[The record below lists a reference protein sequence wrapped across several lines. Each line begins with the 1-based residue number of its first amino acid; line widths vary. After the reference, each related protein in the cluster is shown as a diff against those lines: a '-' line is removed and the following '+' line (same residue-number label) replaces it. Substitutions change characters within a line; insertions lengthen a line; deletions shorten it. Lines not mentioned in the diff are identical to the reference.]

1 MAALLFKHGA
11 ISIILSLLFL
21 LSLAL
26 TLLPSCALLIFC
38 SSAPLFLLAGLLIS
52 EMLVQPLCLSR
63 SALIRIHIKLIVFLL
78 ILDDFLGLF
87 VDVLHL
93 AALGVPL
100 RPLLLL
106 LLLALL
112 LRITSRL
119 CLSLLLFIAAL
130 LVNLVGVLLLVF
142 EVPHVLL
149 VLFAH

>member
-1 MAALLFKHGA
+1 
-11 ISIILSLLFL
+11 
-21 LSLAL
+21 
-26 TLLPSCALLIFC
+26 
-38 SSAPLFLLAGLLIS
+38 
-52 EMLVQPLCLSR
+52 MLVQPLCLSR
-63 SALIRIHIKLIVFLL
+63 SALIRVHIKLIVFLL

-112 LRITSRL
+112 LRITARL
-119 CLSLLLFIAAL
+119 CLGLLLFIAAL

-142 EVPHVLL
+142 EVAHVRL